1 MKSDKQHVMDDDFL
15 DKLLDATLER
25 ARDAGPRPGL
35 EGRVM
40 ARVRAERAAGSQFA
54 WKWRLIAGLAALV
67 ILVLTARF
75 MLRSGSTA
83 RPHPA
88 AALVSQSRAPAATSP
103 ATATA
108 PTPAAEPQPAGRPN
122 RQSTPH
128 HEPRVSSRR
137 GSVHLASAEPKQFP
151 SPSPLSEEEKLLL
164 HAKDAPASVLVAW
177 GGNNV
182 MGDLQ
187 LKDLH
192 IAPLEDEGPRDSGSE
207 QK

>member
-1 MKSDKQHVMDDDFL
+1 MKNDKQHVVDDNFL

-25 ARDAGPRPGL
+25 AGDVEPRPGL

-54 WKWRLIAGLAALV
+54 WKWRLVAGLAALV
-67 ILVLTARF
+67 VIVFTARF
-75 MLRSGSTA
+75 MLRFGSTA

-88 AALVSQSRAPAATSP
+88 PALVSQSRAPAATSP

-108 PTPAAEPQPAGRPN
+108 PKPAVEAQPAARPN
-122 RQSTPH
+122 RESTPH

-137 GSVHLASAEPKQFP
+137 GSVHVASAEPKQFP
-151 SPSPLSEEEKLLL
+151 SPSPLSDEEKLLL

-192 IAPLEDEGPRDSGSE
+192 IAPLEGEGPPDSGIE